1 MMYIFISLGSPPIT
15 SRSRRGGRGRGFR
28 GRGRG
33 FRGRGRGFRGR
44 RVGINLHKAKPVL
57 FATQPKMSEICPGNF
72 TTNLLLNINTIA
84 SLLFI

>member
-15 SRSRRGGRGRGFR
+15 SRSRRG